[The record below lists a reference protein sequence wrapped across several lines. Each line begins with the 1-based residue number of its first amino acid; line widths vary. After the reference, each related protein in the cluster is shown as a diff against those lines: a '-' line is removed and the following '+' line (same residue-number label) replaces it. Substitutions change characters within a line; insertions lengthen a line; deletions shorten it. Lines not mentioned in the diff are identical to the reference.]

1 MNNSDSKIKDN
12 YLAHGLC
19 INCKEESGEY
29 TYCSSGTKLT
39 VYDEFKDIM
48 PPGTID
54 QYDCVEVRFKNNHK
68 DFYKICGNLILSPGD
83 IVAVE
88 AVPGHDVGIVSLCG
102 PSVFRQMKRKNADPK
117 NPDIRK
123 IYRKAKPTDIEK
135 WYASI
140 EREIHTLKRTRD
152 IIEEL
157 KLNMKLNDV
166 EYQGDGTKAIFYYT
180 AEDRVDFR
188 ILIKM
193 LADEFRIRIEMRQIG
208 ARQESAK
215 LGGIGSC
222 GRELCCSTYIHHF
235 QSVSTNTARVQQLSL
250 NPQKLAGQC
259 GKLKCCL
266 NYELPIYNEIL
277 KLFPDSHIPLKT
289 KKGKAYHHK
298 SDIFKELMWYSYEN
312 DAGSLMA
319 IPIENVKKVLQLNKK
334 GNFPENLEDFAI
346 SQENKFDDD
355 TVSAKEDISKLAD

>member
-1 MNNSDSKIKDN
+1 MDNSEKKIADN

-19 INCKEESGEY
+19 INCKEKSEEY

-48 PPGTID
+48 PPGKISR
-54 QYDCVEVRFKNNHK
+54 YDFVEVRFKNNHK
-68 DFYKICGNLILSPGD
+68 DFYKICGNVDLYAGN

-88 AVPGHDVGIVSLCG
+88 AVPGHDIGIVSLSG
-102 PSVFRQMKRKNADPK
+102 PSVIRQMKRKNIDTG

-135 WYASI
+135 WHSSI
-140 EREIHTLKRTRD
+140 ERELPTMSRSKA

-166 EYQGDGTKAIFYYT
+166 EFQGDGTKAIFYYT
-180 AEDRVDFR
+180 AEGRVDFR
-188 ILIKM
+188 TLIKM
-193 LADEFRIRIEMRQIG
+193 LADEFKIRIEMRQIG

-222 GRELCCSTYIHHF
+222 GRELCCSSYIHHF
-235 QSVSTNTARVQQLSL
+235 QSVSTNTARIQQLSL

-277 KLFPDSHIPLKT
+277 KTFPDASIPLKS
-289 KKGKAYHHK
+289 KKGKAYYHK
-298 SDIFKELMWYSYEN
+298 SDIFKELMWYNYEN
-312 DAGSLMA
+312 DGGNLMA
-319 IPIENVKKVLQLNKK
+319 IPIRNVKKVLEMNKK
-334 GNFPENLEDFAI
+334 GKFPENLEDFAI
-346 SQENKFDDD
+346 SQENKLDDD
-355 TVSAKEDISKLAD
+355 SVSAKEDISKMAD